1 MLDTSAWTLKGGLPF
16 CLFGNTSD
24 TSVIYEK
31 AKFVCF
37 IYMQPQIHICSMS
50 RISVTDKTTT
60 AAPPS
65 SPEASKASAKETFDQ
80 IYLMEMKKL
89 QFGTYQDLTFTG

>member
-1 MLDTSAWTLKGGLPF
+1 
-16 CLFGNTSD
+16 
-24 TSVIYEK
+24 
-31 AKFVCF
+31 
-37 IYMQPQIHICSMS
+37 MS

-60 AAPPS
+60 SAPPS

-89 QFGTYQDLTFTG
+89 QFGRYQDLPFMGGASGVMHSNSA